1 MSYFFKG
8 VFYMEASFPVKNYA
22 YSLLWITE
30 SPEFPSY
37 VATSKA
43 VCIFSEFPSYA
54 ATSKAVCIFL
64 KLWYVSGSGGPN
76 WDPITN

>member
-1 MSYFFKG
+1 
-8 VFYMEASFPVKNYA
+8 MEASFPVKNYA

-64 KLWYVSGSGGPN
+64 KL
-76 WDPITN
+76 